1 MPDWIPANQVAE
13 VMAGVSGGYMPQPVA
28 GGAYARA
35 SGPAP
40 SGMAIASMV
49 LGIMGVLG
57 AAILTSV
64 PAIICGHI
72 ARRQIRKSK
81 GLEQGKGIALTGL
94 ILGYALPVV
103 LAILA
108 AIVIYFLMFILGEV
122 AEGVSDATG
131 DFWDSLQTIGQ

>member
-1 MPDWIPANQVAE
+1 MEPVPLPPENSESAPTTNH
-13 VMAGVSGGYMPQPVA
+13 MAIISMVA
-28 GGAYARA
+28 GIAGFLSFSIVFEDIFICVVLLA
-35 SGPAP
+35 SIC
-40 SGMAIASMV
+40 AIV
-49 LGIMGVLG
+49 
-57 AAILTSV
+57 
-64 PAIICGHI
+64 CGHI

-108 AIVIYFLMFILGEV
+108 AIAICFLVFILGEV

-131 DFWDSLQTIGQ
+131 DFWDSLQSIGQ